1 MNSLKTKN
9 VKIVEKFV
17 LFLCIS
23 LAVIAAGVVMMFVGA
38 LKRGMADMEED
49 GRLMA
54 EQIDKLLSSLPTVG
68 LR

>member
-23 LAVIAAGVVMMFVGA
+23 LAVIAAGVVMMFVGG
-38 LKRGMADMEED
+38 GMNLGVEFK
-49 GRLMA
+49 GGSVSYTHLT
-54 EQIDKLLSSLPTVG
+54 LPTI
-68 LR
+68 LRV